1 MDVFLHCN
9 KDFRF
14 PKLSLAPSVML
25 LLDPVVFSAPKM
37 FQAHTFSMVS
47 EAIGS
52 GLSAEILAPDMNCDL
67 TALQKLLSLTLCTCL
82 VCK

>member
-1 MDVFLHCN
+1 MDFFLHCN

-14 PKLSLAPSVML
+14 PKLSLAPSMML